1 MNRRGTLLRAA
12 ALASALSTVSTA
24 CSAPLLKLPSGPGTL
39 ADGRAAIDAATAAC
53 RQVSTISLE
62 MSVSGSI
69 AGVRVRG
76 RLVAAL
82 TRAGPARLEAVAP
95 FGQPVFTLTNGSGFV
110 QPGATLLLPRDNR
123 ALEHGQFPAVL
134 EAVTGI
140 PLDASLL
147 FRVVTGCDAWT
158 PIPGAARAFGDEWLV
173 MPAAGQKNDLY
184 YLHREKAGPWR
195 LVATAHSD
203 ADAGWR
209 AENGNFQDGLP
220 RNIRLVSARPGAF
233 DVQLAL
239 SQVEL
244 NVPLGPEVFQVRIP
258 ASAQPISLD
267 ELKASGPLRA
277 NGR

>member
-24 CSAPLLKLPSGPGTL
+24 CSAPLLKLPSGPGRL

-69 AGVRVRG
+69 AGARVRG

-95 FGQPVFTLTNGSGFV
+95 FGQPVFTLTNGRGFV
-110 QPGATLLLPRDNR
+110 QPGATLLLARDNR

-140 PLDASLL
+140 PLDAALL
-147 FRVVTGCDAWT
+147 FRVVTGCDAWP
-158 PIPGAARAFGDEWLV
+158 PIPAARAFGDQWLV

-184 YLHREKAGPWR
+184 YFNREKAGPWR

-209 AENGNFQDGLP
+209 AENRNFQDGLP

-258 ASAQPISLD
+258 ASAQPISID
-267 ELKASGPLRA
+267 ELKQSGPLRA